1 MKAAVIQVW
10 ALLCLLISISYGLI
24 CDAAY
29 GICDFFR
36 ECGIE
41 MSYKNVTF
49 GLLYSVCAYLFVIS
63 VWLVLM

>member
-10 ALLCLLISISYGLI
+10 ALMCLLFSISFGLI
-24 CDAAY
+24 CDAAC

-41 MSYKNVTF
+41 MSYKNVTL